1 MTKKKSKSIGWLRPT
16 TFPRGQPEPL
26 AVRCEV
32 PIRDPVSGRTIG
44 SKNVFYPL
52 KDVTL
57 HPDGHEHAGTVARWP
72 KGNPFMYEARIRT
85 VSTVGRQF
93 VEQVAKA
100 LFTALKVGQRN
111 AGRASG
117 KSRNTKAQRAHQKAL
132 RVFHEQ
138 CKLGAF
144 RHVAV
149 GRAAQASGLSKARVN
164 QLIAQAKKQTNE
176 QL

>member
-1 MTKKKSKSIGWLRPT
+1 VTEKKSEPIGWLRPT

-26 AVRCEV
+26 AVRSDV
-32 PIRDPVSGRTIG
+32 PIRDPISGHPIG

-72 KGNPFMYEARIRT
+72 KGNPFKYEARIRSA
-85 VSTVGRQF
+85 STEGRQF
-93 VEQVAKA
+93 IEQITKA
-100 LFTALKVGQRN
+100 LFKTQKVWQRN

-117 KSRNTKAQRAHQKAL
+117 ISRNKKAERAHQEAL
-132 RVFHEQ
+132 RIFNEQ
-138 CKLGAF
+138 VSTGAS

-164 QLIAQAKKQTNE
+164 QLVRQSKKNTNGPI
-176 QL
+176 